1 MAKKVTTKK
10 ATTKKMTKANMADT
24 LRSLYE
30 SCFVKTKDTVT
41 GVKRLEAGDE
51 RLMLKDP
58 QWAYLYSKYV
68 MQAPWSDKDEEIFF
82 SHPKWAYLYS
92 VFVHPSEGIKRH
104 MMAAAIKD
112 TNDEW
117 AKKYFDKHTGVEAI
131 RAELNDK

>member
-1 MAKKVTTKK
+1 MAKAAKK
-10 ATTKKMTKANMADT
+10 KITKANMADT

-41 GVKRLEAGDE
+41 GVKRLNEDDE

-68 MQAPWSDKDEEIFF
+68 MQAPWSDEDEKVFF
-82 SHPKWAYLYS
+82 GHPKWAYLYS

-112 TNDEW
+112 ADDEW
-117 AKKYFDKHTGVEAI
+117 AKKYFDKDTGVDAI
-131 RAELNDK
+131 RTELKEEK